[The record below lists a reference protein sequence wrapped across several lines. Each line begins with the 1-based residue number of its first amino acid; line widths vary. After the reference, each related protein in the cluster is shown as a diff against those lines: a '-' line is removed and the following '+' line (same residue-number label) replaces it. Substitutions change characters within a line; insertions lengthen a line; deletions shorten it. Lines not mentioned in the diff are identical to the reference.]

1 MKRRRAIKRH
11 QLSQANRSLISE
23 VDLKE
28 PQMREVP
35 EEAPLPF
42 SGPAAFTVRD
52 AVLDTVILQEIDRG
66 IAAGKDPYEAGGDLL
81 LKTELRHI
89 PANIYPVP
97 RAFPLR
103 EGDDTDRYADDD
115 SSRERHG
122 RHRAAR
128 RSRRSPTRHARR

>member
-1 MKRRRAIKRH
+1 
-11 QLSQANRSLISE
+11 
-23 VDLKE
+23 
-28 PQMREVP
+28 MREVP

-42 SGPAAFTVRD
+42 SGPAAFTLRD

-97 RAFPLR
+97 RVEDAQR
-103 EGDDTDRYADDD
+103 R
-115 SSRERHG
+115 RRHRPTCRRRQFQRRSTG
-122 RHRAAR
+122 RHRGRRQAAAHR
-128 RSRRSPTRHARR
+128 RDTPGDS